1 MGRRSATYLAPC
13 SPCPLQRGCPWCVS
27 PQHWTHTRRSRCSRR
42 LQGCPRQAAATC
54 VRRKKPQELGR
65 GELAGRGETGEI
77 MLVRWPGG
85 MLQGV
90 LGGQVGGV

>member
-1 MGRRSATYLAPC
+1 M
-13 SPCPLQRGCPWCVS
+13 S

-65 GELAGRGETGEI
+65 GELAGRGEMGEI
-77 MLVRWPGG
+77 TLVGWPGG
-85 MLQGV
+85 CWWGV
-90 LGGQVGGV
+90 LVGQVGGV